1 MVIAQTTHSFLRVEL
16 SACAAS
22 AYTSTELM
30 TQIAEKLNFSM
41 LRYNWVGFYW
51 IESRV
56 VGEGVLVL
64 GPFAGTINTYDE
76 IPLGQGVCGAAATSG
91 ETILVTDA
99 AADPR
104 YISRDGSAR
113 SELVVPIFVNGKVA
127 GILDVNS
134 HFAAAFDRED
144 RQLCESAA
152 ELVGRFISS
161 HGC

>member
-1 MVIAQTTHSFLRVEL
+1 
-16 SACAAS
+16 
-22 AYTSTELM
+22 
-30 TQIAEKLNFSM
+30 M

-51 IESRV
+51 IERRV

-104 YISRDGSAR
+104 YISRDRSAR

-127 GILDVNS
+127 
-134 HFAAAFDRED
+134 A
-144 RQLCESAA
+144 
-152 ELVGRFISS
+152 
-161 HGC
+161 